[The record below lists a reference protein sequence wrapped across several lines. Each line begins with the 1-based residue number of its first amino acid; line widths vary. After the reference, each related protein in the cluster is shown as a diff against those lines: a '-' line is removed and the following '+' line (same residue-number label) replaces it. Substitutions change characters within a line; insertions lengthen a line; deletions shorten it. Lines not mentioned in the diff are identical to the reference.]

1 MEFGF
6 TPEQEKLA
14 KEVHEFME
22 RERTPELL
30 AETLELGGIY
40 GGPEGRKIC
49 QKMGARGWLCPAWP
63 REHGGLGTSET
74 VKLMILDDM
83 AYMGLPFLFGGASM
97 AGPAILRHGSEEL
110 KREFLPRIV
119 RGEVE
124 FALGYTEPQAGS
136 DLAALEMRAED
147 KGDYFLVNGQK
158 MFNTHCHVADYHYL
172 AVRTDPNAAPK
183 HRGISMMVVDLKS
196 PGITI
201 RPLTTMAGWRTNEVF
216 YDDVEVPKRNLVGE
230 LNRGFRYIM
239 TALDFERMVTFG
251 MFRRLFDELVEYAKE
266 TKVDGKALGKNPIV
280 RQKLAEIA
288 IELEAARLLYYQLG
302 YILDRGEAANYQ
314 SSMEKLFACEV
325 AQRVVNAG
333 MQIMGAYGQLQQDSK
348 WAPLQGE
355 MEFQYRWSFL
365 HTIAGGTSEIQ
376 RNIIALRGLGL
387 PTPSA

>member
-1 MEFGF
+1 MEFRF
-6 TPEQEKLA
+6 TSEEEKLT

-30 AETLELGGIY
+30 AETLELGAIY

-63 REHGGLGTSET
+63 REHGGLGTSEMI
-74 VKLMILDDM
+74 KLMILDDM

-110 KREFLPRIV
+110 KKEFLPRIAQ
-119 RGEVE
+119 GEVE

-136 DLAALEMRAED
+136 DLAALELRAED
-147 KGDYFLVNGQK
+147 KGDYFLLNGQK

-172 AVRTDPNAAPK
+172 AVRTDPDAPK
-183 HRGISMMVVDLKS
+183 HRGISMMVVDLDS

-201 RPLTTMAGWRTNEVF
+201 RPLTTMASWRTNEVF

-230 LNRGFRYIM
+230 LNRGFRYVM
-239 TALDFERMVTFG
+239 TALDFERMVTIG
-251 MFRRLFDELVEYAKE
+251 MFRRLFDELVDYAKE
-266 TKVDGKALGKNPIV
+266 TKVDGKALGKNPLV
-280 RQKLAEIA
+280 RQKLAEMA
-288 IELEAARLLYYQLG
+288 IELEAARLLYYNLG
-302 YILDRGEAANYQ
+302 YVLDRGEAATFH

-325 AQRVVNAG
+325 AQRVVRVG
-333 MQIMGAYGQLQQDSK
+333 MQMVGAYGQLQQDSK

-355 MEFQYRWSFL
+355 LEFQYRWSFL

-387 PTPSA
+387 PTPTA

>member
-6 TPEQEKLA
+6 TSEEEEIVKDA
-14 KEVHEFME
+14 HELME

-40 GGPEGRKIC
+40 GGTEGRKIC

-63 REHGGLGTSET
+63 KEHGGLGTSEM
-74 VKLMILDDM
+74 VKLMLLDDI

-110 KREFLPRIV
+110 KKEFLPHIA

-172 AVRTDPNAAPK
+172 AVRTDPDAPK

-201 RPLTTMAGWRTNEVF
+201 RPLITMAGWRTNEVF
-216 YDDVEVPKRNLVGE
+216 YDDVEVPKKNLVGE

-239 TALDFERMVTFG
+239 TALDFERIITIG
-251 MFRRLFDELVEYAKE
+251 MFRRLFEELVEYAKE
-266 TKVDGKALGKNPIV
+266 TKVDGKALGKNPVV

-302 YILDRGEAANYQ
+302 YILDRGEPANYQ

-325 AQRVVNAG
+325 AQRLVNAG
-333 MQIMGAYGQLQQDSK
+333 MQIMGSYGQLQQDSK
-348 WAPLQGE
+348 RAPLQGE

-376 RNIIALRGLGL
+376 RHIIALRGLGL
-387 PTPSA
+387 PLPTA

>member
-6 TPEQEKLA
+6 TSEEEEIV
-14 KEVHEFME
+14 KEAHELME

-40 GGPEGRKIC
+40 GGTEGRKIC

-63 REHGGLGTSET
+63 KENGGLDTSET
-74 VKLMILDDM
+74 VKLMLLDDM

-110 KREFLPRIV
+110 KKEFLPHIA

-172 AVRTDPNAAPK
+172 AVRTDPDAPK

-201 RPLTTMAGWRTNEVF
+201 RPLITMAGWRTNEVF
-216 YDDVEVPKRNLVGE
+216 YDDVEVPKKNLVGE

-239 TALDFERMVTFG
+239 TALDFERIITIG
-251 MFRRLFDELVEYAKE
+251 MFRRLFEELVEYAKE
-266 TKVDGKALGKNPIV
+266 TKVDGKALGKNPVV

-302 YILDRGEAANYQ
+302 YILDRGEPANYQ

-325 AQRVVNAG
+325 AQRLVNAG
-333 MQIMGAYGQLQQDSK
+333 MQIMGSYGQLQQDSK
-348 WAPLQGE
+348 RAPLQGE

-387 PTPSA
+387 PLPTA

>member
-1 MEFGF
+1 VEFGF
-6 TPEQEKLA
+6 TSEEEEIV
-14 KEVHEFME
+14 KEAHELME

-40 GGPEGRKIC
+40 GGTEGRKIC

-63 REHGGLGTSET
+63 KEHGGLGTSEM
-74 VKLMILDDM
+74 VKLMLLDDI

-110 KREFLPRIV
+110 KKEFLPHIA

-124 FALGYTEPQAGS
+124 FALGYTEPQARS

-172 AVRTDPNAAPK
+172 AVRTDPDAPK
-183 HRGISMMVVDLKS
+183 HCGISMMVVDLKS

-201 RPLTTMAGWRTNEVF
+201 RPLITMAGWRTNEVF
-216 YDDVEVPKRNLVGE
+216 YDDVEVPKKNLVGE

-239 TALDFERMVTFG
+239 TALDFERIITIG
-251 MFRRLFDELVEYAKE
+251 MFRRLFEELVEYAKE
-266 TKVDGKALGKNPIV
+266 TKVDGKALGKNPVV

-302 YILDRGEAANYQ
+302 YILDRGEPANYQ

-325 AQRVVNAG
+325 AQRLVNAG
-333 MQIMGAYGQLQQDSK
+333 MQIMGSYGQLQQDSK
-348 WAPLQGE
+348 RAPLQGE

-387 PTPSA
+387 PLPTA